1 MTVPN
6 RFYGYFN
13 GLSTCASNLRSKY
26 YLCRSIKLSM
36 KTDKNTVIGFVL
48 LGLLFFLYFWYSNKQ
63 QNEVLAIKQKTEDSV
78 RRINAANIKPA
89 DTIAARIDSL
99 KRDSVSRVSAAGD
112 FTTAAAGTE
121 QLFVLENKLMKVTF
135 TNKGAQVRS
144 VQLKNYKSAVDGKDV
159 VLSDHDQLGYSVN
172 TSANQATQSTNLYFT
187 ASQPVTNADNSRSI
201 SFTLIAASG
210 QSITH
215 QYILRDD
222 AYMLDWNVSMT
233 GADKLLSQG
242 LLNVNWHSE
251 TFQHEKTASYERQ
264 MSNICFSEGN
274 EFDYIS
280 AKSQRKFEKPV
291 QWISVVQQ
299 FFNSTLVSKN
309 SFTSGQV
316 DWLRKVDSSNGLA
329 TADASLQMKLPVTAS
344 VSVPFQLYFGP
355 SDYNIL
361 KKQAPDMD
369 KIVNLGRDMYSF
381 VRPINKYVIMNVF
394 DFFAGFVKNFGWVV
408 LLLTLFIRLVT
419 APLTYTS
426 YLSGAKMKVLRPE
439 LDTLK
444 KKFGSDQQGF
454 AMEQMK
460 LFREAGVNPLGGCI
474 PALLQIPIF
483 FALYSFFNSNIGLRG
498 QAFLW
503 SHDLSSYDSIAHL
516 PFNIPAYGDH
526 VSLFTI
532 TAVAT
537 SFLISIYNMSMTP
550 TQDNPALKYMPYI
563 FPFMLL
569 FIFNKLPSAL
579 TWYYTV
585 SNLITLGLQ
594 FVIQNYII
602 NHDKIL
608 AKIDEKRKAPKTK
621 SKWQGKYEE
630 MMDSQKKLQ
639 DLKNK
644 TPKKK

>member
-1 MTVPN
+1 
-6 RFYGYFN
+6 
-13 GLSTCASNLRSKY
+13 
-26 YLCRSIKLSM
+26 M
-36 KTDKNTVIGFVL
+36 KTDKNTVVGFVL
-48 LGLLFFLYFWYSNKQ
+48 LGLLFFIYFWYSNKQ
-63 QNEVLAIKQKTEDSV
+63 QNEARVFQQRIQDSTERV
-78 RRINAANIKPA
+78 RLANIKPA
-89 DTIAARIDSL
+89 DTIAARLDSL
-99 KRDSVSRVSAAGD
+99 KRDSASRISAAGE
-112 FTTAAAGTE
+112 FTTAATATE
-121 QLFVLENKLMKVTF
+121 QLITIENKLMKVTF
-135 TNKGAQVRS
+135 TSKGGQVKS
-144 VQLKNYKSAVDGKDV
+144 VELKNYKSAVDSNHV
-159 VLSDHDQLGYSVN
+159 VLAQNSQMGYSVN
-172 TSANQATQSTNLYFT
+172 TSANGSTPTSNLFFT
-187 ASQPVTNADNSRSI
+187 ASQPVVNADKSQTVN
-201 SFTLIAASG
+201 FTLNAANG
-210 QSITH
+210 ESITH
-215 QYILRDD
+215 QYVLKDD
-222 AYMLDWNVSMT
+222 AYMIDWNVSLT

-242 LLNVNWHSE
+242 LMNIKWDAA
-251 TFQHEKTASYERQ
+251 TFQQEKTATYERQ

-280 AKSQRKFEKPV
+280 AKSERKFEKPI
-291 QWISVVQQ
+291 QWVSVVQQ
-299 FFNSTLVSKN
+299 FFNSTLIAKN
-309 SFTSGQV
+309 SFNTGQV
-316 DWLRKVDSSNGLA
+316 QWMRKTDSSNALA
-329 TADASLQMKLPVTAS
+329 TADVVLQMKLPVTTAA
-344 VSVPFQLYFGP
+344 VSVPFQLYYGP

-381 VRPINKYVIMNVF
+381 VRPINKYIIMNVF
-394 DFFAGFVKNFGWVV
+394 DLFAGFVKNFGWVV

-439 LDTLK
+439 IDGIK
-444 KKFGSDQQGF
+444 KKYGDDKQGF

-498 QAFLW
+498 QEFLW

-516 PFNIPAYGDH
+516 PFSIPGYGDH

-585 SNLITLGLQ
+585 SNLVTLGLQ

-608 AKIDEKRKAPKTK
+608 AKIDQKRKAPKTK
-621 SKWQGKYEE
+621 SKWQERYEQ

-639 DLKNK
+639 DLKDK

>member
-1 MTVPN
+1 
-6 RFYGYFN
+6 
-13 GLSTCASNLRSKY
+13 
-26 YLCRSIKLSM
+26 M

-48 LGLLFFLYFWYSNKQ
+48 LGILFFVYFWYSNKQ
-63 QNEVLAIKQKTEDSV
+63 SSELQATRQRQEDSI
-78 RRINAANIKPA
+78 RRVNAANIRPQ
-89 DTIAARIDSL
+89 DTVLARLDSL
-99 KRDSVSRVSAAGD
+99 KRDSATRFSAAGD

-121 QLFVLENKLMKVTF
+121 QVVVVKNKVMTVTF
-135 TNKGAQVRS
+135 TNKGAQVKS
-144 VQLKNYKSAVDGKDV
+144 VELHNYHSPDGKNV
-159 VLSDHDQLGYSVN
+159 VLAENNQLGYNLN
-172 TSANQATQSTNLYFT
+172 TSANQSANSTGLFFT
-187 ASQPVTNADNSRSI
+187 ASQPVTNPDSTQVV
-201 SFTLIAASG
+201 SFTLAAANG
-210 QSITH
+210 QSVTH
-215 QYILRDD
+215 QYIIRPNE
-222 AYMLDWNVSMT
+222 YMIDWTILMA

-242 LLNVNWHSE
+242 ALNMKWNAE
-251 TFQHEKTASYERQ
+251 THRQERTLDYERQ
-264 MSNICFSEGN
+264 TSNICFSEGN
-274 EFDYIS
+274 SFDYIS
-280 AKSQRKFEKPV
+280 AKNERKFEKPV
-291 QWISVVQQ
+291 QWVSMAQQ
-299 FFNSTLVSKN
+299 FFNMTVIAKN
-309 SFTSGQV
+309 SFAGGNIQ
-316 DWLRKVDSSNGLA
+316 WARKTDSSHILA
-329 TADASLQMKLPVTAS
+329 TADASLQMKLAAGAAVTI
-344 VSVPFQLYFGP
+344 PMQLYYGP
-355 SDYNIL
+355 SDYTIL

-381 VRPINKYVIMNVF
+381 VRPINKYIIMNVF
-394 DFFAGFVKNFGWVV
+394 DFFAGFVKNYGWVI

-419 APLTYTS
+419 APLTYSS

-444 KKFGSDQQGF
+444 KKFGTDQQGF

-483 FALYSFFNSNIGLRG
+483 FALYSFFNSNIALRG

-503 SHDLSSYDSIAHL
+503 SQDLSAYDSIARL
-516 PFNIPAYGDH
+516 PFSIPGYGDH

-585 SNLITLGLQ
+585 SNVITLLLQ

-608 AKIDEKRKAPKTK
+608 AKIDEKRKTPKTK
-621 SKWQGKYEE
+621 SKWQQRYDQ
-630 MMDSQKKLQ
+630 MMESQKKLQ
-639 DLKNK
+639 DIKSK
-644 TPKKK
+644 TPNKK

>member
-1 MTVPN
+1 
-6 RFYGYFN
+6 
-13 GLSTCASNLRSKY
+13 
-26 YLCRSIKLSM
+26 M
-36 KTDKNTVIGFVL
+36 KTDKNTVVGFVL
-48 LGLLFFLYFWYSNKQ
+48 LGLLFFIYFWYSNKQ
-63 QNEVLAIKQKTEDSV
+63 QNELQAFKQKQEDSLNRV
-78 RRINAANIKPA
+78 KAASIKPA

-99 KRDSVSRVSAAGD
+99 KRDSATRLSAAGD
-112 FTTAAAGTE
+112 FTTAAIGTE
-121 QLFVLENKLMKVTF
+121 QLVTLENNVMKLVF
-135 TNKGAQVRS
+135 TSKGGQVKS
-144 VQLKNYKSAVDGKDV
+144 VELKNYKSAVNGEHV
-159 VLSDHDQLGYSVN
+159 VLSEHNQIGYNVN
-172 TSANQATQSTNLYFT
+172 TSANQSAPSNTLFFA
-187 ASQPVTNADNSRSI
+187 ASQPVVNADKSQSI
-201 SFTLIAASG
+201 SFTLTGANG
-210 QSITH
+210 ETITH
-215 QYILRDD
+215 QYILKED
-222 AYMLDWNVSMT
+222 AYMIDWNVSMN
-233 GADKLLSQG
+233 GADKLLTQG
-242 LLNVNWHSE
+242 LMNINWRTE
-251 TFQHEKTASYERQ
+251 TFQQEKTAAYERQ

-280 AKSQRKFEKPV
+280 AKSERKFEKPV
-291 QWISVVQQ
+291 QWVSVVQQ
-299 FFNSTLVSKN
+299 FFNSTLVAKN
-309 SFTSGQV
+309 GFSGGQV
-316 DWLRKVDSSNGLA
+316 QWMRKTDSSNALA
-329 TADASLQMKLPVTAS
+329 TADASLQIKLPVSAS
-344 VSVPFQLYFGP
+344 ASVPFQLYFGP

-381 VRPINKYVIMNVF
+381 VRPINKYIIMNVF

-419 APLTYTS
+419 APLTYSS

-439 LDTLK
+439 LDVLK

-498 QAFLW
+498 QEFLW

-516 PFNIPAYGDH
+516 PFTIPAFGDH
-526 VSLFTI
+526 ISLFTI

-585 SNLITLGLQ
+585 SNVITLGLQ

-621 SKWQGKYEE
+621 SKWQERYEQ

-639 DLKNK
+639 DLKDKNG
-644 TPKKK
+644 KKK